1 MNFRPL
7 SVVLLLLLPLAA
19 PAADPADGELIFKAK
34 CQTCHAL
41 ANVQG
46 LLKPKPPEQR
56 PAHLT
61 VFLKT
66 HPEKLTEAEKEAVIG
81 FLSHPGK

>member
-1 MNFRPL
+1 M
-7 SVVLLLLLPLAA
+7 LLLLVAS

-34 CQTCHAL
+34 CQSCHAL

-46 LLKPKPPEQR
+46 VLKPKPPEQR

-66 HPEKLTEAEKEAVIG
+66 HPAKLTEAEK
-81 FLSHPGK
+81 KRR

>member
-1 MNFRPL
+1 MNFRRL
-7 SVVLLLLLPLAA
+7 SIALLLLLPLAS
-19 PAADPADGELIFKAK
+19 PAADPADGELIFKVK

-46 LLKPKPPEQR
+46 LLRPKPPEQR

-66 HPEKLTEAEKEAVIG
+66 HPAKLTDTEKEEVIS
-81 FLSHPGK
+81 FLSRPGK

>member
-7 SVVLLLLLPLAA
+7 SVALLLLLPLAS
-19 PAADPADGELIFKAK
+19 PAADPANGELIFRAK

-46 LLKPKPPEQR
+46 LLLPKPLAQR

-61 VFLKT
+61 VFLET
-66 HPEKLTEAEKEAVIG
+66 HPAKLTEAEKEAVIR
-81 FLSHPGK
+81 FLSDPEK